1 MRKILFTSA
10 GVLFVIL
17 GYVLLTV
24 GPEASA
30 REFVFRGVIGV
41 GAVFLGD
48 ILLLF
53 GLLSKPMGQM
63 ISLFFPEEAPAGAG
77 DAARARSGAPDAD
90 AVPVVVKRVKAPPLQ
105 APPRRT
111 TLLAVVEPPSGG
123 AHGTAR
129 YALMSGK
136 QIVQAGSCAP
146 NALLQIPAATTRV
159 AFLSQMSYLE
169 RLTLTAPKRG
179 LLEMAARR
187 HVNEEQI
194 FTGPYRL
201 RLRVAATSGQQ
212 FVTELVAALQSD
224 LDAVLE
230 EVRPAARPVTL
241 LLPAECA
248 IAALLAKATPHPAV
262 AHWARG
268 DLFLS
273 LLIADNA
280 VVARRVE
287 RRASATWSDYNA
299 LIESNTRLF
308 EAEARQKLGREV
320 QASVYFGELYDM
332 MQRSAAAPAEGGIGA
347 RPAVEG
353 RRMAPTVA
361 REPSPDAFLGDIEA
375 RIAKLFVNADGTDAT
390 AEVFHQPE
398 LYGLAFA
405 RQDFSLLESGYQHEV
420 LAHRYARPAAAAAAA
435 AGVVLLY
442 WGGTSLLR
450 ALAMHEEFVTRQT
463 KLVRLTQELEP
474 RIPTPNAVEALLST
488 LRLSQQQQNEMRVD
502 RFLAWL
508 SQVTPPGVI
517 LDSVNIVPS
526 GPGRY
531 SVNLNATI
539 AGSYSETRDISFTFL
554 KNLSPKVSL
563 EANQF
568 AYQPGS
574 DKASG
579 SATFASRVTALA
591 AQF

>member
-1 MRKILFTSA
+1 M
-10 GVLFVIL
+10 
-17 GYVLLTV
+17 
-24 GPEASA
+24 
-30 REFVFRGVIGV
+30 
-41 GAVFLGD
+41 
-48 ILLLF
+48 
-53 GLLSKPMGQM
+53 
-63 ISLFFPEEAPAGAG
+63 
-77 DAARARSGAPDAD
+77 
-90 AVPVVVKRVKAPPLQ
+90 PVVVKRVKAPP
-105 APPRRT
+105 PRRRRGGPR
-111 TLLAVVEPPSGG
+111 LLAVVEPPSGG

-347 RPAVEG
+347 RPRRRGPADGADG
-353 RRMAPTVA
+353 RA

-508 SQVTPPGVI
+508 SRVTPPGVI

-539 AGSYSETRDISFTFL
+539 AGSYSRDSGYL
-554 KNLSPKVSL
+554 LYVPEESEP
-563 EANQF
+563 EGE
-568 AYQPGS
+568 PGS
-574 DKASG
+574 QPVRV
-579 SATFASRVTALA
+579 SAGLRQGIRVGDLRVESHRVGRPVLKPARSP
-591 AQF
+591 